1 MIGRVSTRGFYAGVS
16 FILVGTMALGGCE
29 HLPGASALT
38 PTFLAKSV
46 DKRPADPLLLGPGE
60 SRRAIDIAS
69 THTAPAAATAM
80 DVGEPPALDCNVSE
94 ALSL

>member
-46 DKRPADPLLLGPGE
+46 DKRPADPLLLGPLKE
-60 SRRAIDIAS
+60 SLPKLTPIWLN
-69 THTAPAAATAM
+69 M
-80 DVGEPPALDCNVSE
+80 LWE
-94 ALSL
+94 